1 MKLAN
6 ELSVVLELAGTE
18 SLGRSHIYVTPE
30 HLLFGLL
37 HDPAVNDLLQ
47 RCDADVEAMKSH
59 LDDYL
64 DNEKALLGEPKQQVI
79 QSQGFQRILQRAVLH
94 AQSAGRET
102 VECSHVLIAFFR
114 EEDCEASW
122 LLEEQGLDE
131 FSVQQAI
138 AERGT
143 TELSMTPASEPLQ
156 TGESNRSSDPLSAYC
171 SNLNERAEQG
181 DIDPLIGREKETER
195 MLRILSRRRKNNPLL
210 LGESG
215 VGKTAL
221 AEGLALRVVQ
231 GKVPELLSDAEFFAL
246 DLASLTAGTRY
257 RGDFEARLKAV
268 IDALQKK
275 PHPILC
281 IDEVHTLVGAG
292 AVQGGA
298 MDAGNLLKPLLSSGQ
313 LQCIGATTW
322 KDYRGHF
329 EKDTAL
335 ARRFQIVEVREPS
348 HEETLRI
355 LIQGQQANLEQH
367 HHVKYSKRALQ
378 AAVELSSKYLHGRYL
393 PDKAIDVLD
402 EAGAAARLAKPPRK
416 RISVHD
422 IESTLSAMT
431 KIPTRKIATDEREGI
446 RHLARDLGLRVF
458 GQNNAIEAIVDSVK
472 RARAGLRPADKTTG
486 SFLFWG
492 PTGVGKTE
500 LAKAL
505 ADCLGMGLLRFDMS
519 EYMERHAVSRLIGA
533 PPGYVGFDQG
543 GLLTEEVIKNPRSVV
558 LLDEIEKAH
567 PDLFNILLQ
576 VMDSGQLTDNNG
588 RRADFRNCIVIMT
601 TNAGARSMTDQQAIG
616 FGARDEANAG
626 KALSTIE
633 KTFSP
638 EFRNRL
644 DQMVR
649 FDALPAQVMSLI
661 VDKFVDELDLQLRPR
676 GVSVSLSDEAR
687 RWFAEHGHDPAY
699 GARPLARLIDDKIR
713 KQLADEL
720 LFGRLTSGGKVK
732 VDVADGEPALSIT
745 AEKNKSPQTVA

>member
-6 ELSVVLELAGTE
+6 DLSVVLELAGTE
-18 SLGRSHIYVTPE
+18 SLGRAHVYVTPE
-30 HLLFGLL
+30 HLLFALM
-37 HDPAVNDLLQ
+37 HDPAAADLLR
-47 RCDADVEAMKSH
+47 RCHADVEAMKTH
-59 LDDYL
+59 LDDFL
-64 DNEKALLGEPKQQVI
+64 NHEESLRGEPQQQVI
-79 QSQGFQRILQRAVLH
+79 QSQGFQRILQRAVLQ
-94 AQSAGRET
+94 AQSAGKET

-131 FSVQQAI
+131 FVVQQAI
-138 AERGT
+138 AERGSS
-143 TELSMTPASEPLQ
+143 ELTISSQQGGVETSES
-156 TGESNRSSDPLSAYC
+156 TGSSDPLGAYC
-171 SNLNERAEQG
+171 SNLNERALAGE
-181 DIDPLIGREKETER
+181 IDPLVGRDKEVER

-215 VGKTAL
+215 VGKTAI
-221 AEGLALRVVQ
+221 AEGLALRITT
-231 GKVPELLSDAEFFAL
+231 GDVPELLEDAELFSL

-257 RGDFEARLKAV
+257 RGDFEARLKSV
-268 IDALQKK
+268 IEALRKLS
-275 PHPILC
+275 HPILC

-298 MDAGNLLKPLLSSGQ
+298 MDAGNLLKPLLSSGR

-322 KDYRGHF
+322 KDYRAHF

-335 ARRFQIVEVREPS
+335 ARRFQIVEVCEPS
-348 HEETLRI
+348 HEETVRI
-355 LIQGQQANLEQH
+355 LIQGQQPNLEKH
-367 HHVKYSKRALQ
+367 HSVKYSKRAVQ
-378 AAVELSSKYLHGRYL
+378 SAVELSAKYLHGRYL

-402 EAGAAARLAKPPRK
+402 EAGAAARLAKPARK

-422 IESTLSAMT
+422 IETTLSAMT
-431 KIPTRKIATDEREGI
+431 KIPTRKIAGDERESI
-446 RHLARDLGLRVF
+446 RHLGRDLGLRVF
-458 GQNNAIEAIVDSVK
+458 GQPDAIDAVVDSVK

-505 ADCLGMGLLRFDMS
+505 ADCLGMGLLRYDMS

-588 RRADFRNCIVIMT
+588 RRADFRNCILIMT

-616 FGARDEANAG
+616 FGARSDANAG
-626 KALSTIE
+626 KALATVE

-644 DQMVR
+644 DQLVR
-649 FDALPAQVMSLI
+649 FGSLPEAVMSLI

-676 GVSVSLSDEAR
+676 GVTISLTDAAR
-687 RWFAEHGHDPAY
+687 DWFAQHGYDPAY
-699 GARPLARLIDDKIR
+699 GARPMTRLIDEKIR
-713 KQLADEL
+713 KALADEL
-720 LFGRLTSGGKVK
+720 LFGSLASGGKVK
-732 VDVADGEPALSIT
+732 VDLVDGEPSLSMT
-745 AEKNKSPQTVA
+745 AETKRTPENVG

>member
-18 SLGRSHIYVTPE
+18 SLGRSHVYVTPE

-37 HDPAVNDLLQ
+37 HDPAIADLLQ
-47 RCDADVEAMKSH
+47 RCQADVDAMKSH

-64 DNEKALLGEPKQQVI
+64 ENEKALRGEPKQQVI

-94 AQSAGRET
+94 AQSAGRDT
-102 VECSHVLIAFFR
+102 VECAHVLIAFFR

-138 AERGT
+138 AERGS
-143 TELSMTPASEPLQ
+143 TELSLTPSSEPLG
-156 TGESNRSSDPLSAYC
+156 TSESSSSSDPLSAYC

-181 DIDPLIGREKETER
+181 GIDPLIGRDKETER
-195 MLRILSRRRKNNPLL
+195 MLRILSRRCKNNPLL

-221 AEGLALRVVQ
+221 AEGLALRVVE
-231 GKVPELLSDAEFFAL
+231 GKVPELLNDAEFFAL

-257 RGDFEARLKAV
+257 RGDFEARLKSV
-268 IDALQKK
+268 IEALQKR

-322 KDYRGHF
+322 KDYRAHF

-348 HEETLRI
+348 HEETLKI
-355 LIQGQQANLEQH
+355 LIQGQQANLEKH
-367 HHVKYSKRALQ
+367 HQVKYSKRALQ
-378 AAVELSSKYLHGRYL
+378 ASVELSSKYLHGRYL

-446 RHLARDLGLRVF
+446 RHLGRDLGLRVF

-588 RRADFRNCIVIMT
+588 RRADFRNCILIMT

-616 FGARDEANAG
+616 FGARDQANAG

-649 FDALPAQVMSLI
+649 FDALPERVMSLI
-661 VDKFVDELDLQLRPR
+661 VDKFIDELDLQLRPR
-676 GVSVSLSDEAR
+676 GVSVSLTEEAR
-687 RWFAEHGHDPAY
+687 LWFAERGHDPAY
-699 GARPLARLIDDKIR
+699 GARPLSRLIDDKIR
-713 KQLADEL
+713 KKLADEL
-720 LFGRLTSGGKVK
+720 LFGLLTAGGKVK
-732 VDVADGEPALSIT
+732 VDITDNEPSLSIS
-745 AEKNKSPQTVA
+745 AETKKSPETVG